1 MEGDVF
7 LRVGGATYAVEDIFP
22 RSSFLLSCSLARPLA
37 RYLVSTR
44 KVVVAVRD
52 RQAAVVN
59 FHFTVCPERR

>member
-7 LRVGGATYAVEDIFP
+7 LRVGGATHAVEGIFP
-22 RSSFLLSCSLARPLA
+22 RSFFLLSRSLACPSA

-59 FHFTVCPERR
+59 FHFTVCSERR